1 MRKGAHGNVAFA
13 VKEETK
19 VVILIFLWGKG
30 NFLKKVSLSPHPYP
44 FKNFAPL
51 SFQKLLMS
59 NTKID
64 E

>member
-1 MRKGAHGNVAFA
+1 MRKGAHWNVTFA
-13 VKEETK
+13 IEKKAK

-30 NFLKKVSLSPHPYP
+30 NFLRKVSLSPHPYP